1 MFYLWSYQSYTSA
14 TGLVDVDALDPQ
26 HRIAQP
32 SPAGSV
38 NPDIKTIRNIY
49 QGENSGRLY
58 ITIKVIGN

>member
-38 NPDIKTIRNIY
+38 NPDIKTKINILK
-49 QGENSGRLY
+49 QENRGKLLL
-58 ITIKVIGN
+58 